1 MRLRYLLLVLT
12 LLTPGLLHAGQ
23 PKNPKAGDT
32 EAKAHGGDA
41 KQAKPVIVPYRL
53 TDTQHVLVRIKL
65 NGKGPYNFVVDTG
78 CPVLVIN
85 TDVAKKAGLE
95 DNKGL
100 AVVDKLE
107 FEGGLVQTKV
117 KARVETPFQ
126 LEGMNGMGLPGVELH
141 GLLGYTVLAKY
152 KMEFDFTRDQLK
164 WAPLDF
170 DPPPPQA
177 LNIKGGTGGLD
188 MMAGLMKLL
197 SFMAGLKPAA
207 PPVARGF
214 LGFEAQDKDD
224 AVVVQSVLAK
234 GPAAA
239 AGLKPGDRIDEIN
252 GSSIGSIA
260 DAHKR
265 MARILPG
272 AEVRVSV
279 LRGEEKVELKLV
291 AGHGL

>member
-1 MRLRYLLLVLT
+1 MRSRHLLLVLA
-12 LLTPGLLHAGQ
+12 LLAPGFAWADE
-23 PKNPKAGDT
+23 PKKT
-32 EAKAHGGDA
+32 
-41 KQAKPVIVPYRL
+41 KPVVVPYRL

-65 NGKGPYNFVVDTG
+65 NGKGPFNFVVDTG

-85 TDVAKKAGLE
+85 TDVAKKAGLA

-100 AVVDKLE
+100 AVVDTLE

-126 LEGMNGMGLPGVELH
+126 LEGMNGMGLAGLELH

-164 WAPLDF
+164 WSPLNF

-188 MMAGLMKLL
+188 MMAGLMKLV
-197 SFMAGLKPAA
+197 SFMAGLKPA
-207 PPVARGF
+207 PTPVGRGF
-214 LGFEAQDKDD
+214 LGFELQDKDE
-224 AVVVQSVLAK
+224 AVAVRSVLPK
-234 GPAAA
+234 GPAAE
-239 AGLKPGDRIDEIN
+239 AGIKSGDRIDEIN
-252 GSSIGSIA
+252 GYTVSSVA
-260 DAHKR
+260 DAQKR
-265 MARILPG
+265 MARVLPG
-272 AEVRVSV
+272 NDVRVTV
-279 LRGEEKVELKLV
+279 LRGDDKVELKIV